1 MRGEKGPSG
10 SVEINAPRDLVFGYV
25 QDITRHHEWG
35 TDEVRI
41 EGPEGP
47 AHEGFLYQAVAT
59 QRGRRN
65 ESAVFV
71 TEVRPPERL
80 EFEAE
85 ESTGLFGHEFT
96 FEGTNGTTHVTHTIY
111 TIVKPAKLLSV
122 FSRGTVNKNVSAAL
136 HKLKENVEAV
146 REQRWI

>member
-1 MRGEKGPSG
+1 MRGEKGASW
-10 SVEINAPRDLVFGYV
+10 SVDVNAPREEVFAYV
-25 QDITRHHEWG
+25 QDISRHHEGG
-35 TDEVRI
+35 TDDVRLQ
-41 EGPEGP
+41 GPEGP

-59 QRGRRN
+59 QRGKRN

-96 FEGTNGTTHVTHTIY
+96 FEGTNGSTRVTHTIY
-111 TIVKPAKLLSV
+111 TIVKPALLLSV
-122 FSRGTVNKNVSAAL
+122 FSRGSVNKNLSAAL
-136 HKLKENVEAV
+136 QKLKENVEAV